1 MSSSLHRNLG
11 PEETLQYKVTGIFG
25 CICSINIFRFS
36 ALKFAHMA
44 TLSPSLSIS
53 FILSNTQHR
62 LLLIVI
68 PCRKKTFPSSSPL
81 EQYSRLL
88 LTMCTRE
95 AFNFL
100 LLVCSSEILSLYK
113 LCTRFLVR
121 ALITTII
128 IPICDYYCHY
138 WHIPHIL

>member
-36 ALKFAHMA
+36 ALKFTHMA

-53 FILSNTQHR
+53 FILYNIQHR

-68 PCRKKTFPSSSPL
+68 PSRKKLSPTQL
-81 EQYSRLL
+81 LLNNSRLL
-88 LTMCTRE
+88 LTTCTRE
-95 AFNFL
+95 AFNFS

-113 LCTRFLVR
+113 LCTRFSVR

-138 WHIPHIL
+138 